1 MTRRPSRHR
10 RPSPLARRVA
20 AVRQF
25 NRFYTRQIGVLGDY
39 LDSPFS
45 LTEARVLYELA
56 HRDGPTAGALAA
68 ELGVDAGY
76 LSRILRRFEQRGF
89 LLRARSK
96 ADGRRAHL
104 TLTARG
110 RKAFAPLD
118 ARSRQEVAALLGRL
132 PAARQQRLVETLHT
146 VEELLDVTG
155 ERPGPYLLR
164 THQPGDLGWV
174 VHRHAVLYAEE
185 YGFNEDFEALVARVV
200 AEFVR
205 RFDPRRDHCWIAE
218 KNGAPVGS
226 VFCVHR
232 SARVAQLRLLLVE
245 PSARGSGLGARLV
258 EECIRFARR
267 AGYRTLTLWTNSVLL
282 AARRI
287 YQAAGFRRVRSE
299 RHRSFGQKLV
309 GETWELPLGRR
320 SSPRR

>member
-1 MTRRPSRHR
+1 MSTDMPSTA
-10 RPSPLARRVA
+10 SGQLAGHVA
-20 AVRQF
+20 AVRRF

-56 HRDGPTAGALAA
+56 HRDGPTAAALAS
-68 ELGVDAGY
+68 ELGLDAGY

-89 LLRARSK
+89 LQRARSK
-96 ADGRRAHL
+96 ADARRAHL

-118 ARSRQEVAALLGRL
+118 NRSRDDVAAMLGRL
-132 PAARQQRLVETLHT
+132 PAARQQRLVQALQT
-146 VEELLDVTG
+146 VEDVLGAPAT
-155 ERPGPYLLR
+155 RPSPYVLR
-164 THQPGDLGWV
+164 PHQPGDLGWV

-185 YGFNEDFEALVARVV
+185 YGFNEEFEALVATVV

-205 RFDPRRDHCWIAE
+205 RFDPRHDHCWIAE
-218 KNGAPVGS
+218 RDGAPVGS
-226 VFCVHR
+226 VFCVRR

-245 PSARGSGLGARLV
+245 PTARGAGLGARLV

-267 AGYRTLTLWTNSVLL
+267 AGYRTLTLWTNSVLV

-287 YQAAGFRRVRSE
+287 YQAAGFRRVRSA
-299 RHRSFGQKLV
+299 RHRSFGRDLV
-309 GETWELPLGRR
+309 GETWELRLAPR
-320 SSPRR
+320 SSPPR